1 MKIHS
6 IRPGSFALI
15 CLMALALV
23 VFSLEFSSQLFGLG
37 FDITRTISLVLF
49 AGFGFVALAD
59 LILSWPKP
67 NLSVE
72 RALSSNLSLDQWVDV
87 ALTVHHDLRKTTHIK
102 LYDWVPSQCEF
113 EQLPLQVE
121 LRYGQQSTIQYRMKP
136 VVRGPIVF
144 ERIALQM
151 KSWLKLWEIQRYQA
165 VETQAKVF
173 PNFRAIE
180 GYQLLAT
187 DNHSS
192 QFGIKQKQRRGEGME
207 FHQLRDYRA
216 GDSIRQID
224 WKATSRRQK
233 ITSREYQD
241 ERDQQIILMLDSGR
255 RMLTQDGTTSHF
267 DHCLNCML
275 MLSYVALRQGDAVE
289 MMSFGGGTRWTSSIK
304 GVGNISKILNQFYDL
319 YPKKEAVD
327 YIGAAQALMKKQSK
341 RSLIV
346 LTTNLRDEGIDD
358 LLPAIRLLQK
368 HHLVLVANLRE
379 EALDKAQLESINDFD
394 GALRYSGVVDYL
406 IQRQKVCD
414 RLRAE
419 GVFLLDSSPKDLTVQ
434 VINSYMD
441 IKKAGYL

>member
-6 IRPGSFALI
+6 IRPGSLALI
-15 CLMALALV
+15 LLMALALV
-23 VFSLEFSSQLFGLG
+23 VFSLELSRQLFGLG
-37 FDITRTISLVLF
+37 FDITRTVSWVLF
-49 AGFGFVALAD
+49 SGFGFVALAD
-59 LILSWPKP
+59 LVLSWPHP
-67 NLSVE
+67 NLKME
-72 RALSSNLSLDQWVDV
+72 RSLSSNLSLDRWVDV
-87 ALTVHHDLRKTTHIK
+87 TLTVHHDLRKKTLIN
-102 LYDWVPSQCEF
+102 LYDWVPKQCEF
-113 EQLPLQVE
+113 EQLPLQTE
-121 LRYGQQSTIQYRMKP
+121 LRPGQQSSIYYRINP

-151 KSWLKLWEIQRYQA
+151 NSWLKLWEIQRYLP
-165 VETQAKVF
+165 VESHAKVF

-207 FHQLRDYRA
+207 FHQLREYRA

-241 ERDQQIILMLDSGR
+241 ERDQQVILMLDSGR

-368 HHLVLVANLRE
+368 RHLVLVANLRE
-379 EALDKAQLESINDFD
+379 EALDKVQLEPIDDFD
-394 GALRYSGVVDYL
+394 AALRYSGVVDYL